1 MNKLAY
7 LILNVLKN
15 EDAVNG
21 MSSMSAADVHFAIAG
36 SRYSYSAVYK
46 KLKELIIM
54 GHVARGIKDGNSN
67 TYFVTS
73 SGIKTAESL
82 RNQEVTE

>member
-46 KLKELIIM
+46 KINQLIMM
-54 GHVARGIKDGNSN
+54 GHVARGIKDGCSN
-67 TYFVTS
+67 TFYITS
-73 SGIKTAESL
+73 SGIKTADSL
-82 RNQEVTE
+82 KNQEVTE